1 MASSAKAFGVVFLPR
16 TGTAP
21 ARRWVGEGPVYMKI
35 GGRVVYRLDDI
46 LAYEQAQLR
55 QNTPSVVGAGAAG

>member
-1 MASSAKAFGVVFLPR
+1 
-16 TGTAP
+16 
-21 ARRWVGEGPVYMKI
+21 MKI